1 MSSTDFYIYT
11 TLPVDCQL
19 FFVFFIFLEKIGQIY
34 EAGGSSIDV
43 VTEYQQSTSS
53 SRNTTMQAADDTKN
67 RLFPIHAAAIAT
79 IKAAH
84 AEIGLPV
91 ASRMAG
97 KVMTASVTYGM

>member
-1 MSSTDFYIYT
+1 MRGALS
-11 TLPVDCQL
+11 
-19 FFVFFIFLEKIGQIY
+19 
-34 EAGGSSIDV
+34 GGSSIDV
-43 VTEYQQSTSS
+43 VIEYQQSTSS

-97 KVMTASVTYGM
+97 KVMTASVTYGI

>member
-1 MSSTDFYIYT
+1 MI
-11 TLPVDCQL
+11 Q
-19 FFVFFIFLEKIGQIY
+19 KKK
-34 EAGGSSIDV
+34 
-43 VTEYQQSTSS
+43 YQQSTSS

-84 AEIGLPV
+84 AEIGFPV